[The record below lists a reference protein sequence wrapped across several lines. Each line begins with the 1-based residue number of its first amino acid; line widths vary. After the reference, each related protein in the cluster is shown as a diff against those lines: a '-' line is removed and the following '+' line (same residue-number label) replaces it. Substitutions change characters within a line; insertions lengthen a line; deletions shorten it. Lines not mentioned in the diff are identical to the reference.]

1 MAVCMECG
9 RKLRSQQS
17 KEVGYGPVCYKRV
30 FGTSMRIRDGDSKTG
45 TASDDF
51 PYYEIIRY
59 EFEIKKKEGDSMDS
73 QSTEERAEKVIIA
86 LTPEQLKDI
95 CANAAE
101 IGAKE
106 ALKTYEQERK
116 KEQGK
121 RADRRLRN
129 TKLLLR
135 NYHMLKEHAE
145 NSVFGRTQMEE
156 SALDILE
163 SMMNLYDNE
172 VIIESIKRSATRTA
186 IIVSHIETM
195 FGLYDAYCEKSPNQD
210 IDRRRYDVV
219 WDKYMAEPV
228 LTVKE
233 IAAKHNIPVVC
244 KLPIDP
250 AIAAKCDRGA
260 AEEYEGEWLDPM
272 VDFLEKMR

>member
-1 MAVCMECG
+1 
-9 RKLRSQQS
+9 
-17 KEVGYGPVCYKRV
+17 
-30 FGTSMRIRDGDSKTG
+30 
-45 TASDDF
+45 
-51 PYYEIIRY
+51 
-59 EFEIKKKEGDSMDS
+59 MDS
-73 QSTEERAEKVIIA
+73 QRTDERVIVT
-86 LTPEQLKDI
+86 LTPAQLKDI
-95 CANAAE
+95 YEKAAA

-106 ALKTYEQERK
+106 ALKTFEQERK

-145 NSVFGRTQMEE
+145 NSVFGRTQIEE

-195 FGLYDAYCEKSPNQD
+195 FGLYDAYCDKSSNKD
-210 IDRRRYDVV
+210 IDRRRYEVV

-233 IAAKHNIPVVC
+233 IAAKHNMSKENVYSDLRV
-244 KLPIDP
+244 
-250 AIAAKCDRGA
+250 
-260 AEEYEGEWLDPM
+260 AEERLTALIFG
-272 VDFLEKMR
+272 VDGLKVR

>member
-1 MAVCMECG
+1 MELKEFANLIDG
-9 RKLRSQQS
+9 RQYDYRMFT
-17 KEVGYGPVCYKRV
+17 KEELQLAKDN
-30 FGTSMRIRDGDSKTG
+30 RIVIVTG
-45 TASDDF
+45 ASDDLV
-51 PYYEIIRY
+51 ELEGAITD
-59 EFEIKKKEGDSMDS
+59 EGDSMDS

-210 IDRRRYDVV
+210 IDRRRYEVV

-233 IAAKHNIPVVC
+233 IAAKHNMSKENVYSDLRV
-244 KLPIDP
+244 
-250 AIAAKCDRGA
+250 
-260 AEEYEGEWLDPM
+260 AEERLTALIFG
-272 VDFLEKMR
+272 VDGLKVR

>member
-1 MAVCMECG
+1 MDQLISA
-9 RKLRSQQS
+9 
-17 KEVGYGPVCYKRV
+17 
-30 FGTSMRIRDGDSKTG
+30 KTLI
-45 TASDDF
+45 T
-51 PYYEIIRY
+51 
-59 EFEIKKKEGDSMDS
+59 
-73 QSTEERAEKVIIA
+73 
-86 LTPEQLKDI
+86 LTPEQLKGI
-95 CANAAE
+95 YERAAE

-106 ALKTYEQERK
+106 ALKAYEQERK

-163 SMMNLYDNE
+163 SMMNMYDNE

-195 FGLYDAYCEKSPNQD
+195 FGLYEAYCEKSQNKE
-210 IDRRRYDVV
+210 IDCRRYEVI
-219 WDKYMAEPV
+219 WDRYMAEPV
-228 LTVKE
+228 LSVKE
-233 IAAKHNIPVVC
+233 IANKQNMSKENVYSDLKV
-244 KLPIDP
+244 
-250 AIAAKCDRGA
+250 
-260 AEEYEGEWLDPM
+260 AEERLTALIFG
-272 VDFLEKMR
+272 VDGLKVH